1 MNQNSLHSNN
11 TKLRIWQ
18 LATETNDPTFRV
30 ATKLEIELAREI
42 EQKEAQRTLSK
53 SKLLRR
59 FAQERMEMD
68 QFDSD

>member
-59 FAQERMEMD
+59 FAHERMEMD

>member
-1 MNQNSLHSNN
+1 MILQSLV
-11 TKLRIWQ
+11 
-18 LATETNDPTFRV
+18 RV